1 MSFCVVSQWLI
12 AWRGVEHA
20 CEQFDEI
27 LMKQKIT
34 IVVLKSY
41 KDIRIVYQECHRQ
54 ATDGSNCGQ
63 VLIKQNFEVK

>member
-1 MSFCVVSQWLI
+1 M
-12 AWRGVEHA
+12 ARVELA

-41 KDIRIVYQECHRQ
+41 KDVRLVTENVTDRQLMVVIVAR
-54 ATDGSNCGQ
+54 
-63 VLIKQNFEVK
+63 F